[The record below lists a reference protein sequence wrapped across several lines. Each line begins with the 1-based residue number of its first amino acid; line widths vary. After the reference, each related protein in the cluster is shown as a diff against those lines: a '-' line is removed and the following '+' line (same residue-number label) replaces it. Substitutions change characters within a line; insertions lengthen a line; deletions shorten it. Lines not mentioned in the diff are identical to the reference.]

1 MATLKFYINK
11 SKKDKNGLYP
21 VLASISSNSIRI
33 RRAISFVKVKEEDWK
48 KDRIK
53 PNGKT
58 EPYNNHIEYNA
69 ILNKYEFEYNE
80 LIKTALL
87 KGIQIDTDYIVDGL
101 NNVLNKNK
109 SEDNFF
115 DFFDKFI
122 EVKKS
127 DSALRTI
134 MGYKTCRNKLFEF
147 QENEKFK
154 IKFSTLN
161 LTFFDSFKI
170 YIFNTK
176 GHSDNYLAKLIAN
189 LKTFLKWAMDREID
203 VHKDFVKFKATE
215 KPKEIIAL
223 YEDELKLL
231 YKYDFDSKKL
241 NQVRD
246 VFCFGCFTG
255 LRYSDIRTLVSNHIN
270 DNMIMKQCVK
280 TKDILKIPLNK
291 YAKEILSRYK
301 GIFENKVLPIISE
314 QKFNTYIKECCK
326 VAGINKMTP
335 IVKFVGGQKVEE
347 IHPKYQLI
355 TSHTA
360 RKTFTSVS
368 LILGMNES
376 MVKEITN
383 HKKDSNFRKYVV
395 FAQTSKVEAIDNAW
409 NNL

>member
-1 MATLKFYINK
+1 MFIK
-11 SKKDKNGLYP
+11 S
-21 VLASISSNSIRI
+21 
-33 RRAISFVKVKEEDWK
+33 ISFVKVREEDWK
-48 KDRIK
+48 KDRVK
-53 PNGKT
+53 ANGKT
-58 EPYNNHIEYNA
+58 EPYNNYIEYND
-69 ILNKYEFEYNE
+69 ILNKYENSFNE
-80 LIKTALL
+80 LVKNALL
-87 KGIQIDTDYIVDGL
+87 NKITIDTDYLTNGL
-101 NNVLNKNK
+101 DRLVNKNIDD
-109 SEDNFF
+109 E
-115 DFFDKFI
+115 DFFQIFDNFI

-127 DSALRTI
+127 DSAQRTI
-134 MGYKTCRNKLFEF
+134 MGYITCRNKLFEF
-147 QENEKFK
+147 QQNTKFN
-154 IKFSTLN
+154 IKFSKLN
-161 LTFFDSFKI
+161 LMFFDKFKI

-189 LKTFLKWAMDREID
+189 LKSFLKWAKDREIE
-203 VHKDFVKFKATE
+203 VHKDFIKFKASE

-231 YKYDFDSKKL
+231 YNYDFESKRL
-241 NQVRD
+241 NHVRD

-255 LRYSDIRTLVSNHIN
+255 LRYSDIRTLVPEHIN
-270 DNMIMKQCVK
+270 NNVIIKQCVK

-291 YAKEILSRYK
+291 YAIEILNRYH
-301 GIFENKVLPIISE
+301 GIFENKLLPIISE
-314 QKFNTYIKECCK
+314 QKFNTYIKECCE
-326 VAGINKMTP
+326 VAGINTMTP
-335 IVKFVGGQKVEE
+335 IVKFVGGQKIEE
-347 IHPKYQLI
+347 IHPKFQLI